1 MKKYNPTYIF
11 KRAMIFSFL
20 SLLLWSA
27 CEKAEDT
34 SPPTITNLRLTLKD
48 STITGANI
56 GSTVAIIGTNLSTT
70 QKVLFNDFSVEI
82 NPSYIK
88 DDVVLAQLPIDI
100 PYRGQINK
108 VKVITLYGEVVAD
121 FSVLQPAPTI
131 TSFSPTS
138 GNSGDIVTVIGKD
151 LDNTK
156 LITIGSDTV
165 QLVPGGTDTELK
177 FIVPAGNPAGV
188 ISITTVGGESK
199 SATSFGVSL
208 VIYRDQMASGW
219 DAYEWDADRDMASTE
234 FVKKGKSIKMVF
246 TKAYG
251 GFGAGPADVINIKKY
266 TALKMAIYAKTT
278 EPEVK
283 VKVGIK
289 GADGTTNTFA
299 KILILKPG
307 WNDFTLDLITDLNKP
322 DRFEEFQI
330 QEWGNAK
337 IPVIYIEDIGLL

>member
-11 KRAMIFSFL
+11 KRAMTFSLL
-20 SLLLWSA
+20 SLFLWSA

-48 STITGANI
+48 STISAAGI
-56 GSTVAIIGTNLSTT
+56 GNTVAIIGTHLATT
-70 QKVLFNDFSVEI
+70 QKVLFNDFSVSI

-88 DDVVLAQLPIDI
+88 DDVVLAQLPREV

-108 VKVITLYGEVVAD
+108 VKVITLYGEVIAD
-121 FSVLQPAPTI
+121 FTVLQPAPTI
-131 TSFSPTS
+131 TSFSPSS
-138 GNSGDIVTVIGKD
+138 GNPGDVVTVIGKD

-156 LITIGSDTV
+156 IVTVGSDTV
-165 QLVPGGTDTELK
+165 KVVAGGTDTQLK
-177 FIVPAGNPAGV
+177 FIVPAGNAAGN
-188 ISITTVGGESK
+188 ISITTIGGESK

-208 VIYRDQMASGW
+208 VIYSDKMASGW
-219 DAYEWDADRDMASTE
+219 DAYEWDADRDMVSTE
-234 FVKKGKSIKMVF
+234 QVKKGKSIKMTF
-246 TKAYG
+246 AKPYG

-289 GADGTTNTFA
+289 GADGTTNTFS

-337 IPVIYIEDIGLL
+337 IPIIYIDDIGLL